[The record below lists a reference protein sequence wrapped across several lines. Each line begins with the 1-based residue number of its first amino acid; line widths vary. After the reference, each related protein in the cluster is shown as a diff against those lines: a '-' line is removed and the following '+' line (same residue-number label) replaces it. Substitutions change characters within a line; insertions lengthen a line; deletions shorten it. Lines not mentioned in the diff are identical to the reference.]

1 MFIYPKH
8 ICIYR
13 LIGLGVNIHAGS
25 DIRDGSLT
33 AAELIREANG
43 FAQVGFMYMY
53 MYSILLCGIYRI
65 LIVYDVRRICKYV

>member
-1 MFIYPKH
+1 M
-8 ICIYR
+8 CIYR

-43 FAQVGFMYMY
+43 FAQV
-53 MYSILLCGIYRI
+53 
-65 LIVYDVRRICKYV
+65 